1 MAFCMVLWLNFAV
14 DFSGMAYIFLA
25 INLLFCVFEVLI
37 FTVQTIIYNFCS
49 IIYKCTIVNRA
60 EKAIRSLMGDRKNPK
75 EYFPC
80 SLIRKVAMI
89 KQVQLV
95 A

>member
-49 IIYKCTIVNRA
+49 IIYKYTIVNRA
-60 EKAIRSLMGDRKNPK
+60 EKAIRSLMGDKKNPK
-75 EYFPC
+75 EF
-80 SLIRKVAMI
+80 SLAP
-89 KQVQLV
+89 
-95 A
+95 